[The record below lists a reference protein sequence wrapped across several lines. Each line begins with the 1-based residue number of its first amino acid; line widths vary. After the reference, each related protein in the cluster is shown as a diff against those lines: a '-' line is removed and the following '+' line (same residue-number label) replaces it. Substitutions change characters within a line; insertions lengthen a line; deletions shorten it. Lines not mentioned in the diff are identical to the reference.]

1 MSYNRIIVKAIDY
14 YGMLEHI
21 KESTGWLSFD
31 TETTGLHLKA
41 DKPFLLTITFDN
53 TTYAVPEK
61 YIHQEIFDSME
72 HFQYVFGHNVKFD
85 LHMLANIGITYKYN
99 NLADTMTLARLSLET
114 DEMQTIALKAL
125 AKKYL
130 SVEAGDD
137 EIQIKSALT
146 ALKRHNTAL
155 FKALLKEKGITKT
168 AFDAEAKDTLY
179 EPTGFHKEFLDK
191 HPEPNYLDI
200 FKDPI
205 YTQAMYSYAMN
216 DTEIT
221 LELAKL
227 MYPVVV
233 AKEQTEVFEREC
245 AILLPL
251 FRMERVGIKVDRDYL
266 FDRKEIVKNYIK
278 KLRKQMRKLS
288 GVDINIGQHTM
299 MKRLFYDK
307 WDIELNSTDDKAL
320 QQVESEFQ
328 DGDPA
333 EFASIVREL
342 RTLEKWYSVY
352 IVRMLEKSEYDGR
365 AYTQINTGSAV
376 TGRVSSDFQQ
386 FPKYAIKD
394 REGNELIHPRKM
406 AVITGDGYDSTYYL
420 DYSQI
425 ELRVQANYTYE
436 ISGGD
441 LNMCRAYMPFKCH
454 NNQHKPFDPVED
466 RDLIF
471 TQTWYKDEDNTP
483 WHPVD
488 LHSATAMQAFPD
500 VDPNSE
506 EFKKLRFLGKS
517 TNFAKN
523 YGATAATL
531 MAQFGFEPEVAK
543 KMDEAYYAA
552 FPKIL
557 DYQRLVRDTFT
568 RRGFVKNRYGR
579 RYYLG
584 NKRFVYKLY
593 NYIIQGTCAD
603 MLKDKIIEVDSLLLP
618 YKSRFQMN
626 IHDELSFEIYKGE
639 EFLIPAIKKIM
650 EDVDWMTVPV
660 VADVE
665 VTKTN
670 WAEKE
675 DV

>member
-14 YGMLEHI
+14 YGMLEHL
-21 KESTGWLSFD
+21 EQATGWLSFD

-41 DKPFLLTITFDN
+41 DKPFLLTLTFDN
-53 TTYAVPEK
+53 TTYAVDQRFI
-61 YIHQEIFDSME
+61 YQEIFDSMK

-99 NLADTMTLARLSLET
+99 NLADTMILARLSLET

-155 FKALLKEKGITKT
+155 FKNLLKEKGITKK
-168 AFDAEAKDTLY
+168 AFDEEAKDTLY
-179 EPTGFHKEFLDK
+179 EPIGFHKEFLDK

-200 FKDPI
+200 FKDPL

-233 AKEQTEVFEREC
+233 SKQQTEVFEREC

-251 FRMERVGIKVDRDYL
+251 FRMERVGLKIDRDYL
-266 FDRKEIVKNYIK
+266 FGRKDVVRKYIK
-278 KLRKQMRKLS
+278 KLRKQMRRLA
-288 GVDINIGQHTM
+288 GVDINIGQHAA
-299 MKRLFYDK
+299 MKKLFYDK
-307 WDIELNSTDDKAL
+307 WDIEMNSTDDKAL
-320 QQVESEFQ
+320 QDVESEYQ
-328 DGDPA
+328 DGEAA

-386 FPKYAIKD
+386 FPKSAITD
-394 REGNELIHPRKM
+394 REGNELIHPRRM
-406 AVITGDGYDSTYYL
+406 VVTTGDGYESTYYL

-454 NNQHKPFDPVED
+454 NNQHKAFDPFED

-500 VDPNSE
+500 VDPNSD

-531 MAQFGFEPEVAK
+531 MAQFGFDPEVAK
-543 KMDEAYYAA
+543 RMDEAYYKA

-603 MLKDKIIEVDSLLLP
+603 MLKDKIIEVDNLLLP

-665 VTKTN
+665 VTNTN

-675 DV
+675 NV